1 MSADNAA
8 TLPSAAEVSAL
19 RSRLEETEFRLQNLI
34 YRQTALELSTNSRQS
49 VRVDAPDGE
58 EARAQCVE
66 QLARAYIHLRNVY
79 MSNLKTETACFDSR
93 KIGEWLASLRDA
105 VPESV
110 YQAVLERGNELD
122 MKNYGTKV
130 GDWRRLIL
138 QRKTLTTLQYQTNEV
153 RDGVTSLR

>member
-1 MSADNAA
+1 MSAEPSSTAA
-8 TLPSAAEVSAL
+8 DVAAL
-19 RSRLEETEFRLQNLI
+19 QSRLEETEFRLQNLI
-34 YRQTALELSTNSRQS
+34 HRQTALELSTTQRRS
-49 VRVDAPDGE
+49 VQAEVPDAV
-58 EARAQCVE
+58 EAQAQCVE

-79 MSNLKTETACFDSR
+79 MSNLKTETACFDGR

-130 GDWRRLIL
+130 GASHYRIGCGHWLI
-138 QRKTLTTLQYQTNEV
+138 RLQYQTSEV
-153 RDGVTSLR
+153 RDGVASLR

>member
-1 MSADNAA
+1 MSAAPSSTAA
-8 TLPSAAEVSAL
+8 DVAAL
-19 RSRLEETEFRLQNLI
+19 QSRLEETEFRLQNLI
-34 YRQTALELSTNSRQS
+34 HRQTALELSTTQRRN
-49 VRVDAPDGE
+49 VHVEVPDAE
-58 EARAQCVE
+58 EAQAQCVE

-79 MSNLKTETACFDSR
+79 MSNLKTETACFDGR

-130 GDWRRLIL
+130 GGYCHGMVVDTGLI
-138 QRKTLTTLQYQTNEV
+138 RWQYQMSEV
-153 RDGVTSLR
+153 RDGVASLR